1 MYTLAE
7 IISLAEENRGFVL
20 PIFSYSKSN
29 LSYAQNLDI
38 YGNIKSF
45 IAIADSGEMRLPHT
59 PPAISLEVGDRGV
72 LCFIDDSDTLHIG
85 SVEEMREK
93 LSHIEISSPFLSI
106 EVSSLLNNKSMH
118 KSAITECS
126 SYFSSERIRSSWIS
140 REKKSFSSSQ
150 IKDRPADEKKNNNR
164 DLLIAYEEISSNFDH
179 EKWNSIWLR
188 LWKQGFEKRKLA
200 DLASLRIDT
209 GRAPGRDGPALFS
222 EILNEKFGRQYA
234 EKAMQCLEK
243 SGLDSDNWVQ
253 LYGMLARM
261 ISDRERMR
269 NAAMQALR
277 ASAASKSTHK
287 WRWLSLA
294 RRMNNETRYDDHG
307 HQSMMSISISYLE
320 NNRGLSNDAAEVT
333 LLPFMH
339 YAKDH
344 SIIYKSAFDW
354 VTSSQRSTNAWSEIY
369 IKLLEI
375 DDNPQLVKA
384 GIEWLQNLGGNVIS
398 WRQVWR
404 RLEKY
409 VDRKSHR
416 ELAIDWLRRAR
427 WDMGVWVIVFQELIE
442 ESDHAEKLQL
452 REISASWINGGFGN
466 QRNRTR
472 MRQVHAYLDAIL
484 GDQ

>member
-1 MYTLAE
+1 M
-7 IISLAEENRGFVL
+7 
-20 PIFSYSKSN
+20 
-29 LSYAQNLDI
+29 
-38 YGNIKSF
+38 
-45 IAIADSGEMRLPHT
+45 ADSSEMRLPHT

-85 SVEEMREK
+85 SIEEMREK
-93 LSHIEISSPFLSI
+93 LLSIEISSPFLSI
-106 EVSSLLNNKSMH
+106 EVSSLLNNRSMH
-118 KSAITECS
+118 KSALTECS
-126 SYFSSERIRSSWIS
+126 SYFSSDKIRSSWIS
-140 REKKSFSSSQ
+140 REKKSFFSSQ
-150 IKDRPADEKKNNNR
+150 IKDRPADKEAINNK
-164 DLLIAYEEISSNFDH
+164 DLLRAYEEISSNFDH

-188 LWKQGFEKRKLA
+188 LWKQGFEKKNLA

-234 EKAMQCLEK
+234 EKAMLCLEK

-253 LYGMLARM
+253 LYGMLGRM
-261 ISDRERMR
+261 TSDRERMR

-277 ASAASKSTHK
+277 ASAVSKSTNK

-307 HQSMMSISISYLE
+307 HRSMMTISISYLE

-333 LLPFMH
+333 LLPFMQH
-339 YAKDH
+339 AKDH
-344 SIIYKSAFDW
+344 DVIFKSAFDW
-354 VTSSQRSTNAWSEIY
+354 VINTQRSTNAWSEIY

-375 DDNPQLVKA
+375 DDSPQLVKA

-416 ELAIDWLRRAR
+416 KFAIDWLRRAR
-427 WDMGVWVIVFQELIE
+427 WDMGVWVIVFHELIE
-442 ESDHAEKLQL
+442 DSDYAEKLQL
-452 REISASWINGGFGN
+452 RDISTNWVNGGFGN
-466 QRNRTR
+466 QRNRTK
-472 MRQVHAYLDAIL
+472 MRQAHAYLDTIL
-484 GDQ
+484 SNP